1 MIHSTMKS
9 KILRFILPFCFWL
22 VLWWLGATIV
32 DNSFL
37 FPNVDETILALVSLV
52 AKPSFYLVVLLTTIR
67 VILGFIIGCTL
78 GFALAIL
85 CNKFPVLEALF
96 TPIITIIK
104 ATPVA
109 SFIVLLWVMLSGD
122 ALSIFI
128 GFLMVMP
135 IIWQNT
141 MDAYSS
147 IDKNLLEVTEIFEF
161 SAKKR
166 FKILIFPTLK
176 KFLYPA
182 IITSAGLAW
191 KAEIAAEIIAYTKKS
206 IGQGINDAKY
216 NMDTPTVFAWTLL
229 IILFS
234 ILLELSTKKLLRR
247 FK

>member
-1 MIHSTMKS
+1 MKS
-9 KILRFILPFCFWL
+9 KIFRFILPFLFWMI
-22 VLWWLGATIV
+22 LWWLGSSIV

-37 FPNVDETILALVSLV
+37 FPNVDETLLALVNLV
-52 AKPSFYLVVLLTTIR
+52 TKPSFYLVVLLTTIR
-67 VILGFIIGCTL
+67 VLLGFLIGCVF
-78 GFALAIL
+78 GFVLAII
-85 CNKFPVLEALF
+85 CNKLSIVEALV

-135 IIWQNT
+135 IIWHNT

-161 SAKKR
+161 SSKKR

-176 KFLYPA
+176 KLLYPA

-234 ILLELSTKKLLRR
+234 ILLEFGTKKLLRR

>member
-1 MIHSTMKS
+1 MKS
-9 KILRFILPFCFWL
+9 KLLRFILPFCFWIFI
-22 VLWWLGATIV
+22 WWLGASIV

-37 FPNVDETILALVSLV
+37 FPNVDKTIIALIDLIG
-52 AKPSFYLVVLLTTIR
+52 KPSFYLVVLLTTTR
-67 VILGFIIGCTL
+67 VLLGFLFGCAL
-78 GFALAIL
+78 GFVLAIL
-85 CNKFPVLEALF
+85 CNKFSVLEALI

-122 ALSIFI
+122 ALSVFI

-141 MDAYSS
+141 MDAFSS
-147 IDKNLLEVTEIFEF
+147 IDKNLIEVAEIFEF
-161 SAKKR
+161 SSKKK
-166 FKILIFPTLK
+166 FKLLILPTLK
-176 KFLYPA
+176 TFLYPA

-191 KAEIAAEIIAYTKKS
+191 KAEIAAEIIAYTKLS

-216 NMDTPTVFAWTLL
+216 NMDTPTVFAWTML

-234 ILLELSTKKLLRR
+234 ILLELGTKKLLRR
-247 FK
+247 LK

>member
-1 MIHSTMKS
+1 MI
-9 KILRFILPFCFWL
+9 
-22 VLWWLGATIV
+22 LWWLGASVV

-37 FPNVDETILALVSLV
+37 FPNVDETILALVNLV

-67 VILGFIIGCTL
+67 VMLGFLIGCVF
-78 GFALAIL
+78 GFVLAII
-85 CNKFPVLEALF
+85 CNKFSIVEALVA
-96 TPIITIIK
+96 PIITIIK

-147 IDKNLLEVTEIFEF
+147 IDKHLLEVTEIFEF

-166 FKILIFPTLK
+166 FKILILPTLK
-176 KFLYPA
+176 KLLYPA

-234 ILLELSTKKLLRR
+234 ILLEFATKKLLRR

>member
-1 MIHSTMKS
+1 MI
-9 KILRFILPFCFWL
+9 
-22 VLWWLGATIV
+22 LWWLGASIV

-37 FPNVDETILALVSLV
+37 FPNVDETLLALVNLV
-52 AKPSFYLVVLLTTIR
+52 TKPSFYLVVLLTTIR
-67 VILGFIIGCTL
+67 VLLGFLIGCVF
-78 GFALAIL
+78 GFVLAII
-85 CNKFPVLEALF
+85 CNKFSIVEALVA
-96 TPIITIIK
+96 PIISIIK

-161 SAKKR
+161 SSKKR

-176 KFLYPA
+176 KLLYPA

-234 ILLELSTKKLLRR
+234 ILLEFGTKKLLRR

>member
-1 MIHSTMKS
+1 MKS

-67 VILGFIIGCTL
+67 VFLGFLLGCVL
-78 GFALAIL
+78 GFVLAIL
-85 CNKFPVLEALF
+85 CNRFTVLEALIS
-96 TPIITIIK
+96 PIITIIK

-109 SFIVLLWVMLSGD
+109 SFIVLLWVMLSGNV
-122 ALSIFI
+122 LSIFI

-147 IDKNLLEVTEIFEF
+147 IDRNLLEVTELFEF
-161 SAKKR
+161 SAKMK
-166 FKILIFPTLK
+166 FKILILPTLK

-182 IITSAGLAW
+182 IITSSGLAW
-191 KAEIAAEIIAYTKKS
+191 KAEIAAEIIAYTQKS

-234 ILLELSTKKLLRR
+234 ILLELGTKKLLRR